1 MHEPPRHSQTA
12 DALKAFA
19 ILGVVLIHVSA
30 PGCRNDVGS
39 FNWYSALF
47 WGSLTRASV
56 PIFFMVTGA
65 LMLDPNR
72 AVTIKQLW
80 TRNIPRLLLSLLVW
94 SFAYKLHALLTEQ
107 GLSAAALVQA
117 LKEVLLFRH
126 QNHLYYLQI
135 ALLIYAL
142 LPATRILAAGAGKKT
157 LEYLLCLWFLLG
169 ILYPTCKEIWPLN
182 LLRGIPL
189 QYGLNLTYTGI
200 GYGLL
205 GWYLRNYALSPKKWI
220 TLAGAGFF
228 VTYAVTAALS
238 LSKGELAVS
247 WLEGASPGVAMLGAG
262 VCGAVF
268 SGLQDRP
275 VPKAVHVLAKASF
288 CIYLTHLFP
297 LKSLSRRGINALAG
311 PCAVSIPL
319 TAAAI
324 VLISLVFW
332 AVLRRIPAV
341 REWLI

>member
-1 MHEPPRHSQTA
+1 MHEPPRHSQAA

-142 LPATRILAAGAGKKT
+142 LPATRILAAGPAKRRWST
-157 LEYLLCLWFLLG
+157 
-169 ILYPTCKEIWPLN
+169 
-182 LLRGIPL
+182 
-189 QYGLNLTYTGI
+189 
-200 GYGLL
+200 
-205 GWYLRNYALSPKKWI
+205 
-220 TLAGAGFF
+220 FF
-228 VTYAVTAALS
+228 V
-238 LSKGELAVS
+238 
-247 WLEGASPGVAMLGAG
+247 
-262 VCGAVF
+262 CGSFWESSTPPARK
-268 SGLQDRP
+268 SGL
-275 VPKAVHVLAKASF
+275 
-288 CIYLTHLFP
+288 
-297 LKSLSRRGINALAG
+297 
-311 PCAVSIPL
+311 
-319 TAAAI
+319 
-324 VLISLVFW
+324 
-332 AVLRRIPAV
+332 
-341 REWLI
+341 